1 MAPIT
6 IPRINPNL
14 LVGCHPQ
21 SLKDHF
27 LDLNLPETAD
37 QPPLSATQAS
47 PACPVRK
54 TVFQRLAKMRF
65 VGRSHLIQFL
75 YKKQLRQC
83 SHRTLSN
90 YCVSISLF
98 LRYITKLG
106 KTRIDEINVESL
118 EAFVEHEQDRGLEP
132 ATLHLRLTSFY
143 CFVRYLVAQGVLP
156 QDRFERKI
164 RIRVPDALPRAMDPV
179 DVKRLLAVIDDVRDR
194 AMILILLRTGLRI
207 GELLQLTM
215 DDVRLVENK
224 ILIWEGE
231 KNATGRTVCLSQDAR
246 DALRQWFYCRNP
258 EIANVFYG
266 RGRQSLGYMAS
277 RSMLQKYLEKAGLA
291 GRCYTLH
298 SLRHTFATDLL
309 NAGMRIECLQ
319 QLLGHSSLQMTLRY
333 ARLSDQTRE
342 QEYFKAMAV
351 IEGEQRDGSNPFD
364 YPLPPPPEA

>member
-1 MAPIT
+1 MAPFT

-14 LVGCHPQ
+14 LAGCHPQ
-21 SLKDHF
+21 TLKDHF
-27 LDLNLPETAD
+27 LDLNLPEPAV
-37 QPPLSATQAS
+37 QPPFPVSQAS
-47 PACPVRK
+47 PARPVRK
-54 TVFQRLAKMRF
+54 TVFQRLAKVRF
-65 VGRSHLIQFL
+65 VGRSHLIKFL

-83 SHRTLSN
+83 THRTLSN
-90 YCVSISLF
+90 YCVSLSAF

-106 KTRIDEINVESL
+106 KTRIDQIDPESL
-118 EAFVEHEQDRGLEP
+118 EAFVEHEQDRGLKP
-132 ATLHLRLTSFY
+132 ASLHLRLTSFY
-143 CFVRYLVAQGVLP
+143 CFVRYLVDQGVLP

-194 AMILILLRTGLRI
+194 AMILVLLRTGLRI

-246 DALRQWFYCRNP
+246 DALCQWIYCRDP

-266 RGRQSLGYMAS
+266 RGRQSLGYTAS
-277 RSMLQKYLEKAGLA
+277 RSMLQKYLDKAGLA
-291 GRCYTLH
+291 GRRYTLH

-351 IEGEQRDGSNPFD
+351 IEGEQSDGPNPFD

>member
-1 MAPIT
+1 MTPFT
-6 IPRINPNL
+6 IPRMNPNFL
-14 LVGCHPQ
+14 LGCHPQ

-27 LDLNLPETAD
+27 LDLNLPETAA
-37 QPPLSATQAS
+37 QPPLPISQTSTARPIQ
-47 PACPVRK
+47 R

-65 VGRSHLIQFL
+65 VGRSHLIKFL

-83 SHRTLSN
+83 THRTLSN
-90 YCVSISLF
+90 YCVSISAF

-106 KTRIDEINVESL
+106 ITRIDEIDADSF
-118 EAFVEHEQDRGLEP
+118 EAFIEHEQDRGLKP

-143 CFVRYLVAQGVLP
+143 CFIRYLVDQGLLP

-164 RIRVPDALPRAMDPV
+164 RIRVPDALPRAMDPI

-194 AMILILLRTGLRI
+194 AMILVLLRTGLRI

-246 DALRQWFYCRNP
+246 DALCQWIYCRNP

-266 RGRQSLGYMAS
+266 RGRHSLGYTAS

-291 GRCYTLH
+291 GRRYTLH

-351 IEGEQRDGSNPFD
+351 IEGEQGDGSNPFD
-364 YPLPPPPEA
+364 YPLPPPSEA

>member
-1 MAPIT
+1 MTPFT
-6 IPRINPNL
+6 IPQINPNL
-14 LVGCHPQ
+14 LLGCHPQ
-21 SLKDHF
+21 TLKDHF
-27 LDLNLPETAD
+27 LDLNLPETAV
-37 QPPLSATQAS
+37 QPPLPVSQTS
-47 PACPVRK
+47 PARPIRK

-65 VGRSHLIQFL
+65 VGRPRLIKFL
-75 YKKQLRQC
+75 YQKQLRWC
-83 SHRTLSN
+83 KHSTLSN
-90 YCVSISLF
+90 YCVDISLF
-98 LRYITKLG
+98 LRFASKLG
-106 KTRIDEINVESL
+106 RIRLDQLEAEDL
-118 EAFVEHEQDRGLEP
+118 EAFIEHEHDRGCKP
-132 ATLHLRLTSFY
+132 ATLHHRLISFY
-143 CFVRYLVAQGVLP
+143 CFARYLVEQGVLP
-156 QDRFERKI
+156 QQRFDRKI
-164 RIRVPDALPRAMDPV
+164 RIRVPDALPRAMDPI

-194 AMILILLRTGLRI
+194 AMILVLLRTGLRI

-215 DDVRLVENK
+215 DDVRMVENK

-266 RGRQSLGYMAS
+266 HGRQSLGYTAS
-277 RSMLQKYLEKAGLA
+277 RSVLQKYLEKAGLA
-291 GRCYTLH
+291 GRRYTLH

-351 IEGEQRDGSNPFD
+351 IEGEQSDGSNPFD
-364 YPLPPPPEA
+364 YPLPPSPEA

>member
-1 MAPIT
+1 MTPT
-6 IPRINPNL
+6 TTPRINPNFL
-14 LVGCHPQ
+14 LECHPQ
-21 SLKDHF
+21 TLKDHF
-27 LDLNLPETAD
+27 YALNLSEPAA
-37 QPPLSATQAS
+37 QPPLPAS
-47 PACPVRK
+47 QTPPVRPILK

-65 VGRSHLIQFL
+65 VGRSHLIKFL

-83 SHRTLSN
+83 KHRTLSN
-90 YCVSISLF
+90 YCVSISAL
-98 LRYITKLG
+98 LRYITRLG
-106 KTRIDEINVESL
+106 KTCIDQIEHVNL
-118 EAFVEHEQDRGLEP
+118 EGFVEYEQDRGLKP
-132 ATLHLRLTSFY
+132 ATLHLRLTNFY
-143 CFVRYLVAQGVLP
+143 CFARYLVDQGILP

-164 RIRVPDALPRAMDPV
+164 RIKVPDALPRAMDPI

-194 AMILILLRTGLRI
+194 AMILVLLRTGLRI

-215 DDVRLVENK
+215 NDVRLAENK

-246 DALRQWFYCRNP
+246 DALCQWLYCRNP
-258 EIANVFYG
+258 EIANIFYG
-266 RGRQSLGYMAS
+266 RGRHSLAYTAS
-277 RSMLQKYLEKAGLA
+277 SLMLQKYLKKAGLE
-291 GRCYTLH
+291 GRRYTLH

-342 QEYFKAMAV
+342 QEYFKAMAL
-351 IEGEQRDGSNPFD
+351 IEGEVTDGFNPFD

>member
-1 MAPIT
+1 MTPFT
-6 IPRINPNL
+6 IPRINPNSIL
-14 LVGCHPQ
+14 GCHPQ
-21 SLKDHF
+21 TLKDHF
-27 LDLNLPETAD
+27 LDLNLAETGA
-37 QPPLSATQAS
+37 QLPLPASQTPSAR
-47 PACPVRK
+47 PIRK

-65 VGRSHLIQFL
+65 VGRSHLIKFL

-83 SHRTLSN
+83 THRTLSN
-90 YCVSISLF
+90 YCVSISAF
-98 LRYITKLG
+98 LRYLTKLG
-106 KTRIDEINVESL
+106 KTRIDQIDPESL
-118 EAFVEHEQDRGLEP
+118 EAFVEHEQDRGLKP

-143 CFVRYLVAQGVLP
+143 CFARYLEDDGVLP

-164 RIRVPDALPRAMDPV
+164 RIRVPDALPRAMDPI

-194 AMILILLRTGLRI
+194 AMILVLLRTGLRI

-246 DALRQWFYCRNP
+246 DALCQWLYCRNP

-266 RGRQSLGYMAS
+266 RGRQSLGYTAAS
-277 RSMLQKYLEKAGLA
+277 MMLHKYLKEAGLA
-291 GRCYTLH
+291 GRWYTLH

-342 QEYFKAMAV
+342 QEYFKAMAI
-351 IEGEQRDGSNPFD
+351 IEGEVTDGSNPFD
-364 YPLPPPPEA
+364 CPLPPPPEA